1 MKGNVDDPCQNNARG
16 KKAIPMV
23 KIKINKMNYK
33 YATVKASPGFWA
45 NQILETT
52 NLQIS
57 EDYKNKIPD
66 QIIFD
71 YNDGQVFYDIS
82 NLSMKYPSENFWV
95 ETSSDDVF
103 ENHVCKYLFRNG
115 SSDLYKEGL
124 EYVIEYTNE
133 DFRRIPKGTIENFEK
148 RVKQF
153 YEVVDKYENF
163 RPKDKSRLKF
173 DPEETENEKFEGDIL
188 VHVEIRMENTVFT
201 ASKFGRT
208 FISVHIDFLDQK
220 GKIITKK
227 QINPI

>member
-1 MKGNVDDPCQNNARG
+1 MP
-16 KKAIPMV
+16 KAN
-23 KIKINKMNYK
+23 IKMNKMNYK

-45 NQILETT
+45 NQIFEIT

-115 SSDLYKEGL
+115 SSDLYKDGL
-124 EYVIEYTNE
+124 EYVIEYANE
-133 DFRRIPKGTIENFEK
+133 DFKKIPRLTIEKFEE
-148 RVKQF
+148 RVKQY
-153 YEVVDKYENF
+153 YEEADKYEIF
-163 RPKDKSRLKF
+163 RLKDKSRLEF
-173 DPEETENEKFEGDIL
+173 DPEETENEELAGDIL
-188 VHVEIRMENTVFT
+188 MYIKIRMGNTVFT
-201 ASKFGRT
+201 ATKYSRT

-220 GKIITKK
+220 GKTITKNQMK
-227 QINPI
+227 PIEDEYED